1 MIGFL
6 RFGFQIRKGI
16 ENNVITGE
24 NLKSS
29 NLITGVRHNLKY
41 NLFS

>member
-6 RFGFQIRKGI
+6 RFSFQIHQGI
-16 ENNVITGE
+16 ENNDVTDE

-29 NLITGVRHNLKY
+29 NLITGVRHNLIT
-41 NLFS
+41 